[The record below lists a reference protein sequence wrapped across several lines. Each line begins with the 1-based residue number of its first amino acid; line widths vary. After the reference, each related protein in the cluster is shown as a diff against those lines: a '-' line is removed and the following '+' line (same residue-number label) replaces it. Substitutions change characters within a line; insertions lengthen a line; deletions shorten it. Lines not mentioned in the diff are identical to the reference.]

1 MYSEK
6 DRLAATTLRMLAID
20 AVQAANSGHPGLPL
34 GAADI
39 AIVLWTRFMKYDPS
53 DPTWPDRDR
62 FVLSAG
68 HGSALLYSLLHLAG
82 FPMPLEEVKQ
92 FRQWGSLTP
101 GHPEYDVEIGI
112 ETTTGPLGQG
122 FANAVGMALAERIL
136 ATKFNQPGY
145 DLVDHFTY
153 VLASDGDLM
162 EGVSHEAASFAGHL
176 GLGRLIVLYDDN
188 HISIDGPT
196 DLTYSDDVPGRFAA
210 YGWHVQNIDG
220 HDMDAIGG
228 AIQEAREET
237 QRPSLIA
244 CRTHIG
250 FGSPQ
255 QDTAKVH
262 GSPLGEED
270 LKKTKEQFG
279 WDPEARFFIP
289 EEVREYFRG
298 NQQSGSEFHNKWRNL
313 VDGYK
318 AAHPDMAKEWDRFV
332 NGQLTPSWEK
342 YLPDF
347 PADKPLAT
355 RSASGKVLDAI
366 APHLPTLIGGSA
378 DLTPSNNTRTG
389 GAVDIAPG
397 KFGGSYIHYGVREHG
412 MGSIMT
418 GLTLHGLR
426 PYGGTFLIFSDY
438 MRPTI
443 RLAAMMGL
451 PVIYVFTHDSIG
463 LGEDGPTHQ
472 PVEHLTSLRAI
483 PNLVVLRPA
492 DGNETAAAWKVA
504 LNRTEGPTALV
515 LTRQG
520 LPQYSLAENGLDKGA
535 YILQESSAKNP
546 DIILIGTGSEV
557 SIAIEAAN
565 LLSDEGINARVV
577 SMPSWELFDAQS
589 KDYQEVIL
597 IPGVP
602 ILAVE
607 AGVTLA
613 WGRYLGTESDR
624 VLGVDR
630 YGASA
635 PYKTIYEQ
643 YGLTA
648 DRLTIEVKN
657 LLKRR

>member
-53 DPTWPDRDR
+53 DPRWPDRDR

-472 PVEHLTSLRAI
+472 PVEQLTSLRAI

-492 DGNETAAAWKVA
+492 DGNETAAAWTVA

-520 LPQYSLAENGLDKGA
+520 LPQYSLAENGLDMGA
-535 YILQESSAKNP
+535 YILQESSGKNP

-557 SIAIEAAN
+557 SIAVEAAS
-565 LLSDEGINARVV
+565 LLSDAGINARVV
-577 SMPSWELFDAQS
+577 SMPGWELFDAQP
-589 KDYQEVIL
+589 KEYREAIL
-597 IPGVP
+597 LPGVP
-602 ILAVE
+602 SLAVE

-624 VLGVDR
+624 VLGIDR

>member
-250 FGSPQ
+250 FGSPR

-318 AAHPDMAKEWDRFV
+318 AAHPDMAKEWNRFV

-535 YILQESSAKNP
+535 YILQESSGKNP

-557 SIAIEAAN
+557 SIAVEAAS
-565 LLSDEGINARVV
+565 LLSDAGINARVV
-577 SMPSWELFDAQS
+577 SMPSWELFDAQP
-589 KDYQEVIL
+589 KEYREAIL
-597 IPGVP
+597 LPGVP
-602 ILAVE
+602 SLAVE

-624 VLGVDR
+624 VLGIDR

>member
-53 DPTWPDRDR
+53 DPRWPDRDR

-176 GLGRLIVLYDDN
+176 GLGRLILLYDDN

-250 FGSPQ
+250 FGSPR

-397 KFGGSYIHYGVREHG
+397 KFGGSYIRYGVREHG

-535 YILQESSAKNP
+535 YILQESSGKNP

-557 SIAIEAAN
+557 SIAVEAAS
-565 LLSDEGINARVV
+565 LLSDAGINARVV

>member
-535 YILQESSAKNP
+535 YILQESSGKNP

>member
-602 ILAVE
+602 SLAVE

>member
-397 KFGGSYIHYGVREHG
+397 KFGGSYIRYGVREHG

-535 YILQESSAKNP
+535 YILQESSGKNP

-602 ILAVE
+602 SLAVE